1 MKYRTLDPLTDFH
14 AGRKTKL
21 PTGMIPGKVTPKG
34 GDDTQIPAQQGEYI
48 FSVDA
53 VMGAGKRAL
62 DQIQTGLKQEMG
74 NNIPPRNAE
83 GSISELPPG
92 MAEGGGVIDRLKSF
106 IGVGPNPRP
115 PLVDLSSMA
124 RTSQPAKPENGS
136 KPIGIQKL
144 NPFNPVIKALEGAK
158 IRAGYEQG
166 GGVDDDPNKKKV
178 DEGQLALEGLV
189 SASQVGPRPDP
200 NQGIASMPVIP
211 NVPSSQIVNSDTP
224 QDTTEG
230 KVIDGRTYFPSAFGD
245 LRDNF
250 NMTPELNAEN
260 KVRPFMQSVSDTP
273 GGSRTI
279 QIARPDATGNMPAVT
294 MPNGG
299 YIEPGL
305 KPEDF
310 GRRAGEEN
318 ALFSQTRYDKH
329 GNAVGPDTQGI
340 AKEVNERTKRENEL
354 QKSILQAQT
363 AEEKTKAQ
371 AALESFREDRR
382 DSRQMRG
389 LKAIADRA
397 GGGAGTS
404 HLPANLGPQGADGK
418 VSGALEGLDKGT
430 EAVVKNLV
438 EYKIPLPSGFA
449 LKSPYWQNILER
461 ASLYDP
467 TFDATQYNVRLKVK
481 NDFNSGKAAQN
492 RLGLNTAVGH
502 IDSLVKASKEL
513 ANTDWSSANKVENV
527 LSKYFP
533 VTPGLVKRQGTVTA
547 IKTKFNAVKG
557 EMASIFKKNGATDQ
571 EIKSWND
578 TIDDPAAATPTMWK
592 RFVDS
597 SLELMGS
604 RIGALT
610 SQYETGMGKP
620 KDFKLLDPKSRTILK
635 KLGVDVDALDP
646 VASGGKPVA
655 TPTGIDTSQPHRNK
669 KTGVTGYLQEDGSYV
684 DAAGK
689 RLD

>member
-115 PLVDLSSMA
+115 PLVDLSSMV

-144 NPFNPVIKALEGAK
+144 NPFNPVIKALDAAK
-158 IRAGYEQG
+158 LRAGYEQG
-166 GGVDDDPNKKKV
+166 GGITDYDMPGYIAKYGQPDQSKGQHLTDEFKLPNHITFSTDSKYNTPEQQGGQWKQESGKWHFYASPFNLQNTPADKMQEYFRIREPDSVLHLPNSQGGYAEGGGITDYDPNKKKV

-260 KVRPFMQSVSDTP
+260 KARPFMQSVSDTP
-273 GGSRTI
+273 GGSRTV
-279 QIARPDATGNMPAVT
+279 QIVQPDIATGVMPAVT

-299 YIEPGL
+299 YIPPGL
-305 KPEDF
+305 PPADF
-310 GRRAGEEN
+310 GRRASEEN
-318 ALFSQTRYDKH
+318 ALFSQAENIKTPWHQQNGKASSS
-329 GNAVGPDTQGI
+329 GENITTVPATQAI
-340 AKEVNERTKRENEL
+340 AKEINERNRRENEL
-354 QKSILQAQT
+354 TKYAAIEREKMAETERKAQRDEAAIAKDKALARKAGAAGTKLNNAQT
-363 AEEKTKAQ
+363 LRLKEIEKELYPPAKDALRAQITGAGGLTPDRKQELEDERNEIMKAGGVIVPTKKAKKQ
-371 AALESFREDRR
+371 STSTGSKPSLESF
-382 DSRQMRG
+382 
-389 LKAIADRA
+389 
-397 GGGAGTS
+397 
-404 HLPANLGPQGADGK
+404 
-418 VSGALEGLDKGT
+418 
-430 EAVVKNLV
+430 
-438 EYKIPLPSGFA
+438 
-449 LKSPYWQNILER
+449 
-461 ASLYDP
+461 
-467 TFDATQYNVRLKVK
+467 
-481 NDFNSGKAAQN
+481 
-492 RLGLNTAVGH
+492 
-502 IDSLVKASKEL
+502 
-513 ANTDWSSANKVENV
+513 
-527 LSKYFP
+527 
-533 VTPGLVKRQGTVTA
+533 
-547 IKTKFNAVKG
+547 
-557 EMASIFKKNGATDQ
+557 
-571 EIKSWND
+571 
-578 TIDDPAAATPTMWK
+578 WK
-592 RFVDS
+592 
-597 SLELMGS
+597 
-604 RIGALT
+604 
-610 SQYETGMGKP
+610 
-620 KDFKLLDPKSRTILK
+620 
-635 KLGVDVDALDP
+635 
-646 VASGGKPVA
+646 
-655 TPTGIDTSQPHRNK
+655 
-669 KTGVTGYLQEDGSYV
+669 
-684 DAAGK
+684 
-689 RLD
+689 

>member
-211 NVPSSQIVNSDTP
+211 NVPSSQIVNSDTH

-273 GGSRTI
+273 GGSRTV
-279 QIARPDATGNMPAVT
+279 QIVQPDIATGVMPAVT

-299 YIEPGL
+299 YIPPGL
-305 KPEDF
+305 PPADF
-310 GRRAGEEN
+310 GRRASEEN
-318 ALFSQTRYDKH
+318 ALFSQAENIKTPWHQQNGKASSS
-329 GNAVGPDTQGI
+329 GENITTVPATQAI
-340 AKEVNERTKRENEL
+340 AKEINERNRRENEL
-354 QKSILQAQT
+354 TKYAAIEREKMAETERKAQRDEAAIAKDKALARKADRGPTPKGAAGTKLNNAQT
-363 AEEKTKAQ
+363 LRLKEIEKELYPPAKDALRAQITGAGGLTPDRKQELEDERNEIMKAGGVIVPTKKAKKQ
-371 AALESFREDRR
+371 STSTGSKPSLESF
-382 DSRQMRG
+382 
-389 LKAIADRA
+389 
-397 GGGAGTS
+397 
-404 HLPANLGPQGADGK
+404 
-418 VSGALEGLDKGT
+418 
-430 EAVVKNLV
+430 
-438 EYKIPLPSGFA
+438 
-449 LKSPYWQNILER
+449 
-461 ASLYDP
+461 
-467 TFDATQYNVRLKVK
+467 
-481 NDFNSGKAAQN
+481 
-492 RLGLNTAVGH
+492 
-502 IDSLVKASKEL
+502 
-513 ANTDWSSANKVENV
+513 
-527 LSKYFP
+527 
-533 VTPGLVKRQGTVTA
+533 
-547 IKTKFNAVKG
+547 
-557 EMASIFKKNGATDQ
+557 
-571 EIKSWND
+571 
-578 TIDDPAAATPTMWK
+578 WK
-592 RFVDS
+592 
-597 SLELMGS
+597 
-604 RIGALT
+604 
-610 SQYETGMGKP
+610 
-620 KDFKLLDPKSRTILK
+620 
-635 KLGVDVDALDP
+635 
-646 VASGGKPVA
+646 
-655 TPTGIDTSQPHRNK
+655 
-669 KTGVTGYLQEDGSYV
+669 
-684 DAAGK
+684 
-689 RLD
+689 